1 MPGNTVPAVFAIPAA
16 NRPGFTGY
24 FIPTPP
30 SSYRNQAWMSY
41 SGENELPSQW
51 ADSVR
56 ALLDTLQGGRDE
68 RRRRCVALS
77 QPACHQPGG
86 GHQPSEGGRVRGQA
100 RWVVLWLFWG
110 PARFYLSEQGNL
122 QLINVYN
129 NYHLGDVFYA
139 LDAMSVILFI

>member
-41 SGENELPSQW
+41 AGENELPSQW

-56 ALLDTLQGGRDE
+56 PSLMPSQLYLLDTLQRENECEAEAGCFVISGPLSPT
-68 RRRRCVALS
+68 RC
-77 QPACHQPGG
+77 
-86 GHQPSEGGRVRGQA
+86 
-100 RWVVLWLFWG
+100 
-110 PARFYLSEQGNL
+110 
-122 QLINVYN
+122 
-129 NYHLGDVFYA
+129 
-139 LDAMSVILFI
+139 

>member
-41 SGENELPSQW
+41 AGENELPSQW

-56 ALLDTLQGGRDE
+56 PSLIPSQLYLLDTLQGENECEAETKCFVISGPLSPTRCRKLAFRRDSWQVE
-68 RRRRCVALS
+68 GVGF
-77 QPACHQPGG
+77 GG
-86 GHQPSEGGRVRGQA
+86 A
-100 RWVVLWLFWG
+100 VVVVVVISFD
-110 PARFYLSEQGNL
+110 R
-122 QLINVYN
+122 
-129 NYHLGDVFYA
+129 DV
-139 LDAMSVILFI
+139 

>member
-41 SGENELPSQW
+41 AGENELPSQW

-56 ALLDTLQGGRDE
+56 PSLIPCLTYFREKMNVRLRLS
-68 RRRRCVALS
+68 VLLS
-77 QPACHQPGG
+77 QGPS
-86 GHQPSEGGRVRGQA
+86 HQPSVESQ
-100 RWVVLWLFWG
+100 
-110 PARFYLSEQGNL
+110 P
-122 QLINVYN
+122 
-129 NYHLGDVFYA
+129 
-139 LDAMSVILFI
+139 

>member
-41 SGENELPSQW
+41 TGENELPSQW

-56 ALLDTLQGGRDE
+56 PLLDTLQGEKGRE
-68 RRRRCVALS
+68 AETGCFVIS
-77 QPACHQPGG
+77 P
-86 GHQPSEGGRVRGQA
+86 
-100 RWVVLWLFWG
+100 LFNQMADVS
-110 PARFYLSEQGNL
+110 PLK
-122 QLINVYN
+122 
-129 NYHLGDVFYA
+129 GD
-139 LDAMSVILFI
+139 MSGDR

>member
-41 SGENELPSQW
+41 AGENELPSQW

-56 ALLDTLQGGRDE
+56 PLLIRTQLYLFTLREKMGE
-68 RRRRCVALS
+68 RLRLSVLLS
-77 QPACHQPGG
+77 QPLFHQLGG
-86 GHQPSEGGRVRGQA
+86 
-100 RWVVLWLFWG
+100 
-110 PARFYLSEQGNL
+110 
-122 QLINVYN
+122 
-129 NYHLGDVFYA
+129 
-139 LDAMSVILFI
+139 